1 MYISRVKLKQQQL
14 KIQQHEQFSGIKRKK
29 TSVSSSTGGN
39 VKKQLLDRVAIEIQE
54 MINLKDDI
62 EYFEKDLEHII
73 HLATKWLISNEKH
86 DHVIIINK
94 ENAKMIKIQIES
106 EFI

>member
-1 MYISRVKLKQQQL
+1 MNNFQELKERRPQL
-14 KIQQHEQFSGIKRKK
+14 AAQLEAMS
-29 TSVSSSTGGN
+29 
-39 VKKQLLDRVAIEIQE
+39 KKQLLDRVAIEIQE

>member
-1 MYISRVKLKQQQL
+1 MENFQELKERRPQL
-14 KIQQHEQFSGIKRKK
+14 AAQLEVM
-29 TSVSSSTGGN
+29 T
-39 VKKQLLDRVAIEIQE
+39 KKQLLDRVAIEIQE
-54 MINLKDDI
+54 MINFKDDM

-94 ENAKMIKIQIES
+94 ENAKVIKIQIES